1 AEAGAEDP
9 VRRLEQEHDA
19 VVARVERH
27 LVTEVGDV
35 LARLQREAR
44 ALALRVDLALL
55 GLDASPVAAVL
66 REPHRSPDRRA
77 AVAPVGAAVRS
88 IDARSGCDLWEPRG
102 VTVTF
107 PPAGLT
113 STDRM
118 RTGCSRWDA
127 GAAAAWTAPAPAI
140 SPATTSAAN
149 RMRGRYHPL
158 AAADSF

>member
-1 AEAGAEDP
+1 M
-9 VRRLEQEHDA
+9 RRTFPW
-19 VVARVERH
+19 VVSTVEP
-27 LVTEVGDV
+27 TF
-35 LARLQREAR
+35 
-44 ALALRVDLALL
+44 
-55 GLDASPVAAVL
+55 
-66 REPHRSPDRRA
+66 
-77 AVAPVGAAVRS
+77 RS
-88 IDARSGCDLWEPRG
+88 IEPRSGCDLWEPRS

-140 SPATTSAAN
+140 SPATTIAAS

-158 AAADSF
+158 AAADSFSA